1 MQAERGRV
9 GVPQDKYYL
18 EEKGYHRK
26 GTLARVDTG
35 WSWIWNAGGG
45 LRNQLVWKFTLS
57 EIQDHCL
64 GRPSYTVGEHPDEE
78 KIRSDA

>member
-1 MQAERGRV
+1 
-9 GVPQDKYYL
+9 
-18 EEKGYHRK
+18 
-26 GTLARVDTG
+26 
-35 WSWIWNAGGG
+35 
-45 LRNQLVWKFTLS
+45 LRNQLVWKFTPS